1 MNRDVRFDQMQD
13 LNTPY
18 MDYSP
23 KSSSSKYRSFEES
36 YGNVQPTNMP
46 RLPPHLENISPQNRA
61 TPNTR
66 KFVHQNMITR
76 PQQRQTEFPP
86 QPTVTPIESLEEFNE
101 HPPVHEESS
110 SEEDIKESFSP
121 SGDHINCKD
130 LLEHVNNCPLCQ
142 NYYKN
147 DVLPYIIIIFILVVI
162 LIILLKKVLSS

>member
-13 LNTPY
+13 LNNPY

-36 YGNVQPTNMP
+36 YGNVQPSMP
-46 RLPPHLENISPQNRA
+46 QLPPHLANVSPPMRA
-61 TPNTR
+61 APNTR

-76 PQQRQTEFPP
+76 PQQRQRAFPP

-101 HPPVHEESS
+101 HPPVSVEAPPEE
-110 SEEDIKESFSP
+110 EIKETFSP
-121 SGDHINCKD
+121 SGDHVNCKD
-130 LLEHVNNCPLCQ
+130 LLDHVNNCPLCQ

-162 LIILLKKVLSS
+162 LIVLLKKVLSG